1 MVLDDELDAAGKA
14 TELECKR
21 SELKKI
27 APDISIHSRIIK
39 ANVFRRLRDLA
50 SISTGAAT
58 YMYNLITGDESSA
71 SNRAEYERNALAL
84 TKLFASAEVPSEVV
98 LDLREHHNS
107 SRRGKSPFE
116 EFWLVVHDVSHSESF
131 VTLLRFAPLRRVD
144 L

>member
-14 TELECKR
+14 TELEFKR
-21 SELKKI
+21 SELKKL
-27 APDISIHSRIIK
+27 APDIHSRIIK
-39 ANVFRRLRDLA
+39 ANVFKRLRDLT
-50 SISTGAAT
+50 SISKGAAT

-107 SRRGKSPFE
+107 SRRGKSSFE

-131 VTLLRFAPLRRVD
+131 VTPLRFAPLRRVD